1 METNV
6 MTETKI
12 KKRPFDTFRTVLSG
26 VKIPWIFAL
35 ISLVSSFL
43 MANAMIGSAV
53 ITAKVVDSNGN
64 INTADILKYIGM
76 LLGGGLLAC
85 IGNYCNTLL
94 SERINIGVRSKLWK
108 KMLRLPMRFYD
119 QESGET
125 LVSRITVDCSRASA
139 FIGVVIMTIAS
150 MYGLYLAVKSMLEFS
165 KTLTLWSICLVPVVA
180 VGVWLSGKLV
190 FKAQNRLYKTHA
202 DATAYLIERV
212 KNLRLVRTSNMVQK
226 ETAFGTNRFKA
237 MFGATVRAM
246 LADDLMASFIGLT
259 PIALIIITFIVG
271 SILYAKGDISLG
283 EVIGFYTVSSMASI
297 RINALITAYGDL
309 VSANGTF
316 DKISHVL
323 KAEEESTDGIP
334 LEFPDESVTF
344 ENVDFSYGE
353 KKVFE
358 NLSCVIPAHRVTAI
372 IGPNGTGK
380 STLFKLLERIY
391 DPNGGEMRFGTRN
404 ARDFNS
410 VSWRSAFA
418 LVSQDRPLISG
429 TIRENI
435 TYGCTRSISED
446 ELNEVA
452 RQAGLT
458 ELIASLPDGFDTRV
472 EANGMNF
479 SGGQRQCIA
488 IARAIMRNPDYLLLD
503 EATSNLDAQSEKQ
516 VSEALAN
523 LMKGRTTVMI
533 AHSLSAITHADNII
547 VLKDGR
553 MEACGTPDEVAKTSP
568 SFREFVESQAFEKA
582 GVTI

>member
-1 METNV
+1 METK
-6 MTETKI
+6 TKT
-12 KKRPFDTFRTVLSG
+12 KKRPFDTLRTVYSN
-26 VKIPWIFAL
+26 VKIPWILAL
-35 ISLVSSFL
+35 ISLAASFL
-43 MANAMIGSAV
+43 TANTMIGTAV

-64 INTADILKYIGM
+64 LNSADLWKYIG
-76 LLGGGLLAC
+76 LLIGSGALAC
-85 IGNYCNTLL
+85 IGSFANSVL

-108 KMLRLPMRFYD
+108 KILKLPMRFYD
-119 QESGET
+119 KESGET

-139 FIGVVIMTIAS
+139 FIGVLIMTAAS
-150 MYGLYLAVKSMLEFS
+150 LYGLYLAVKSMLDFS
-165 KTLTLWSICLVPVVA
+165 KTLTLWSTVLIPVV
-180 VGVWLSGKLV
+180 VLGVWLSGKLV
-190 FKAQNRLYKTHA
+190 FRAQNRLYKTHA

-226 ETAFGTNRFKA
+226 ETVFGTNRFKA
-237 MFGATVRAM
+237 MYSATVRAM

-259 PIALIIITFIVG
+259 PIALIIITFISG
-271 SILYAKGDISLG
+271 GILYAKGDISLG
-283 EVIGFYTVSSMASI
+283 EVIGFYSVSSMASI

-323 KAEEESTDGIP
+323 KAEEEQTDGIP
-334 LEFPDESVTF
+334 LELPDDDIHF
-344 ENVDFSYGE
+344 ENVDFAYGD
-353 KKVFE
+353 KKIFDD
-358 NLSCVIPAHRVTAI
+358 LSCVIPAHRVTAI

-391 DPNGGEMRFGTRN
+391 DPNEGEMRFGSRN
-404 ARDFNS
+404 AADFNP

-435 TYGCTRSISED
+435 TYGCTRNITEKELD
-446 ELNEVA
+446 EVV
-452 RQAGLT
+452 RQAGLS
-458 ELIASLPDGFDTRV
+458 ELIASLPDGLDTRV
-472 EANGMNF
+472 EANGTNF

-553 MEACGTPDEVAKTSP
+553 MEACGTPEEVSLTSP
-568 SFREFVESQAFEKA
+568 MFREFVESQALEQ
-582 GVTI
+582 GI